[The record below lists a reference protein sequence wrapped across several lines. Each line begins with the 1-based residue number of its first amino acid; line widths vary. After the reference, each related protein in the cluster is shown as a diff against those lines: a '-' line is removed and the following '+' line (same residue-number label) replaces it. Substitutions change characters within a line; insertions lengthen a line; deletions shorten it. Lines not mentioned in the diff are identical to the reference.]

1 MSELLGHDFLRALS
15 HVTARID
22 RVDDDELREAAIT
35 ALADACEVLTAGSG
49 EVVITVAA
57 DAFYFDRRMLAHA
70 STEFHT
76 LLKSMKQ
83 RRIDSV
89 TIRKGV
95 THRDLTDLAA
105 LVTGHSSDLPAD
117 GTVRINERA
126 MSTLDLDIRPMS
138 GLRRT
143 YAESLDAL
151 RGVSA
156 SRTLELGE
164 VLEVVDSFIA
174 GGAAD
179 PGASLLMATVQNHD
193 EITYYHSV
201 NVCLLSMALGRFAG
215 LGQEQVRL
223 LGLGALLHDIGRVV
237 VDEAALS
244 REGRLSNEDWA
255 QVRLHPQEGAL
266 AIMAASGPGQE
277 LAAAVA
283 LEHHVRVDGGGYPN
297 LSGRRPSLF
306 SRMVAIADSYDA
318 ITSYRP
324 YRPARTPNE
333 ALHVLLGGA
342 GTAYDADL
350 LRLFIEMMGHY
361 PPGSL
366 LRLSGGEVVMITHAN
381 GAVVVRGRDGAP
393 VDRPL
398 PTELVPGDVVAQLLP
413 AEAGVDPSSLLEVLE
428 QGEHAGR

>member
-1 MSELLGHDFLRALS
+1 
-15 HVTARID
+15 
-22 RVDDDELREAAIT
+22 
-35 ALADACEVLTAGSG
+35 
-49 EVVITVAA
+49 
-57 DAFYFDRRMLAHA
+57 
-70 STEFHT
+70 
-76 LLKSMKQ
+76 
-83 RRIDSV
+83 
-89 TIRKGV
+89 
-95 THRDLTDLAA
+95 
-105 LVTGHSSDLPAD
+105 
-117 GTVRINERA
+117 
-126 MSTLDLDIRPMS
+126 
-138 GLRRT
+138 
-143 YAESLDAL
+143 
-151 RGVSA
+151 
-156 SRTLELGE
+156 
-164 VLEVVDSFIA
+164 
-174 GGAAD
+174 
-179 PGASLLMATVQNHD
+179 
-193 EITYYHSV
+193 
-201 NVCLLSMALGRFAG
+201 
-215 LGQEQVRL
+215 
-223 LGLGALLHDIGRVV
+223 
-237 VDEAALS
+237 
-244 REGRLSNEDWA
+244 
-255 QVRLHPQEGAL
+255 
-266 AIMAASGPGQE
+266 MAASGPGQE

-381 GAVVVRGRDGAP
+381 GAVLVRGRDGAP